1 MKALTAALALFLAA
15 GPALAGDPGRAALF
29 IDAIRANG
37 CAMTEAE
44 AAETLPGLGFDQ
56 DETRLLV
63 EVLYE
68 ATLVGFSENWDS
80 LILAQELC
88 EADPAQDEGTY
99 AEALAAFEAAPR
111 GPEPLSEDE
120 ALAVLRDD
128 LGLDFL
134 RDFGAYIASAH
145 GCGFDLDDPQASD
158 ALLVH
163 FVSDYMSQ
171 IYGVP
176 LPAPEALAGEI
187 ETLVAAFLA
196 DPGPTFAVEPGRLS
210 VIDCIPLAD

>member
-1 MKALTAALALFLAA
+1 MRPLTTALALFLAA
-15 GPALAGDPGRAALF
+15 GPALAGDPVRAALF
-29 IDAIRANG
+29 IDTVRAND

-44 AAETLPGLGFDQ
+44 AGATLPGLGFDQ

-68 ATLVGFSENWDS
+68 ATLVGFSDDWDS

-88 EADPAQDEGTY
+88 AADPARDADTY

-111 GPEPLSEDE
+111 GPEPIDEDE
-120 ALAVLRDD
+120 ALAVLRDE

-158 ALLVH
+158 ALLAH
-163 FVSDYMSQ
+163 FVADYMSQ

-176 LPAPEALAGEI
+176 SPAPAAIGDAI

-196 DPGPTFAVEPGRLS
+196 DPGPAFAVEPGRLS
-210 VIDCIPLAD
+210 VIDCIPLD